1 MAPMMTNDEI
11 LARLAERMKDTAE
24 GDQWRVK
31 VFRKKLGGSYPF
43 PIHLATLDGATLDM
57 LANAEMW
64 LPVLAGGG
72 PLFEIEAFHASD
84 VARFAG
90 GARLRYTVQGDER
103 PVSRDVVKQANWHG
117 PSTVLFPL
125 ASDPVLDAGPIF
137 QSVNSPVPQPQ
148 MGGVTMVAGP
158 AGIPASRFD
167 GGNPPW
173 SNPNQAMALTNAMAE
188 IEAMKRDLAA
198 RQQREELAAIER
210 KHRMELLELEAKFK
224 SQQQATAALPPQKPI
239 GEVLVGVVAAAAP
252 LLSALMESQ
261 KAARAEQQAALAGI
275 QQQNMIL
282 MQKALEKPTIDPL
295 MQQMMDRMAKAVE
308 DRPKPGE
315 DLQPILEAF
324 SRMTRMSTN
333 SVAMAADLIARNTGQ
348 EEHPA
353 MNIVREVRAAV
364 EAVSEGIKASRIQ
377 PPARPPQGPP
387 QYVQAPQQALPPAQQ
402 SQQPARPSHN
412 GHANGANGPQQPVPQ
427 TVLEQIESRI
437 RNYEDHVNVGNQLLD
452 AIAAAEPS
460 VAEGMYKAGGSIID
474 LFQQRLGSWLNADPR
489 NQPYILELAK
499 YLTSEAEKR
508 GMLAPPDAGNTE
520 DAEGEGPMAQ
530 A

>member
-11 LARLAERMKDTAE
+11 LARLADRMKDTPE

-31 VFRKKLGGSYPF
+31 VFRKKLGGTYPF

-57 LANAEMW
+57 IANAEMW

-72 PLFEIEAFHASD
+72 PLFEIEVFHASD

-90 GARLRYTVQGDER
+90 GGRLRYTVQGEER
-103 PVSRDVVKQANWHG
+103 PVSRDVVKQSNWHG
-117 PSTVLFPL
+117 PSAILFPL
-125 ASDPVLDAGPIF
+125 ASEPMLDAGPIF
-137 QSVNSPVPQPQ
+137 QSQNQQYAQQPQ
-148 MGGVTMVAGP
+148 MQAGGVTLVGGAQ
-158 AGIPASRFD
+158 GIPASRFD
-167 GGNPPW
+167 AANPPPY
-173 SNPNQAMALTNAMAE
+173 SGPNPAMALTQAMSQ
-188 IEAMKRDLAA
+188 IEAMKQELAA
-198 RQQREELAAIER
+198 RAQREELAAIER
-210 KHRMELLELEAKFK
+210 KHRMEMLELEAKFK
-224 SQQQATAALPPQKPI
+224 TQQQAAAAAIPQKPI

-252 LLSALMESQ
+252 LISAIMESQ
-261 KAARAEQQAALAGI
+261 KASRAEQQAALAGI

-282 MQKALEKPTIDPL
+282 MQKALEKPSIDPV
-295 MQQMMDRMAKAVE
+295 MQSMMDRMTKAIE

-333 SVAMAADLIARNTGQ
+333 SVAMAADLIARNSGQ

-377 PPARPPQGPP
+377 PPAQRPPPP
-387 QYVQAPQQALPPAQQ
+387 QYAQAPQQALPPAPV
-402 SQQPARPSHN
+402 SQP
-412 GHANGANGPQQPVPQ
+412 GTNGATGPQQPVPQ
-427 TVLEQIESRI
+427 SLLEQIETRI
-437 RNYEDHVNVGNQLLD
+437 RNHEDHVSVGTQLLD

-460 VAEGMYKAGGSIID
+460 VAQGMYAAGGSVID
-474 LFQQRLGSWLNADPR
+474 LFQMRLGSWLNADPK
-489 NQPYILELAK
+489 NGPYIMELAK
-499 YLTSEAEKR
+499 FLTGEAEKR
-508 GMLAPPDAGNTE
+508 GMLAPPDAGNGAE
-520 DAEGEGPMAQ
+520 DAEAEGPMAQ